1 VDGSTIETV
10 ERRKFASLTLLIC
23 VSSLRVASSF
33 SHSVSQPARLST
45 DSSLG
50 AEGTPDEGTEGAKS
64 LSFSSTTCPARGGVA
79 GAAQVGSGAQRGR
92 GRWTTSPG
100 EGAGTTKEVGFGERL
115 GEETCRWTTA
125 ICTRA
130 PGL

>member
-1 VDGSTIETV
+1 M
-10 ERRKFASLTLLIC
+10 C
-23 VSSLRVASSF
+23 
-33 SHSVSQPARLST
+33 
-45 DSSLG
+45 
-50 AEGTPDEGTEGAKS
+50 PDYSIFILFIADT
-64 LSFSSTTCPARGGVA
+64 
-79 GAAQVGSGAQRGR
+79 GR
-92 GRWTTSPG
+92 PG